1 MSHNFDFQVT
11 INAAMTVDGKIATAK
26 GDSKISSDRDLR
38 RVHRLRSSVDAII
51 VGISTVIADNPM
63 LSARTSK
70 NELENPVRVIIDS
83 TARIPLNSKLLKSAC
98 KIKTI
103 VAVTKRAPKY
113 KISKIENTGA
123 IVIIAG
129 TSSVDL
135 REVFLFL
142 KRIGI
147 KKILV
152 EGGGELNWSFF
163 SLRMVNQLIVT
174 LAPIIVGG
182 RKATTLV
189 EGDGYAKISKA
200 IKMKLTRIRKHSSGE
215 VVLFY
220 KVEYHK

>member
-1 MSHNFDFQVT
+1 MSHKFDFHVT

-38 RVHRLRSSVDAII
+38 RVHKLRSSVDAII

-63 LSARTSK
+63 LSARTPK
-70 NELENPVRVIIDS
+70 NKLENPVRVIIDS

-103 VAVTKRAPKY
+103 VAVTKRASKY
-113 KISKIENTGA
+113 KISKIENAGA

-129 TSSVDL
+129 TGSVDL
-135 REVFLFL
+135 REVFFFL

-174 LAPIIVGG
+174 LAPTIVGG
-182 RKATTLV
+182 REATTLV
-189 EGDGYAKISKA
+189 EGDGYTKISKA
-200 IKMKLTRIRKHSSGE
+200 IKMKLIKILKHNSGE

-220 KVEYHK
+220 KVEYYK

>member
-1 MSHNFDFQVT
+1 MSRNFDFQVT

-38 RVHRLRSSVDAII
+38 RVHKLRSSVDAII

-70 NELENPVRVIIDS
+70 NKLENPVRVIIDS

-113 KISKIENTGA
+113 KISKIENAGA

-129 TSSVDL
+129 TGSVDL
-135 REVFLFL
+135 KEVFFFL
-142 KRIGI
+142 KKIGI

-174 LAPIIVGG
+174 LAPTIVGG
-182 RKATTLV
+182 REATTLV
-189 EGDGYAKISKA
+189 EGDGYTKISKA
-200 IKMKLTRIRKHSSGE
+200 IKMKMIKILKYNSGE

-220 KVEYHK
+220 KVEYYK